1 MCEIGHTIGHCLEVV
16 LSVVKQGK
24 GFVKVFPYVCFSK
37 LVRCGKL
44 VLME

>member
-1 MCEIGHTIGHCLEVV
+1 MCEIGHKIGHCLEVV

-24 GFVKVFPYVCFSK
+24 GLVKVFPYARFSK

-44 VLME
+44 VSME